1 MASIIKKT
9 IKGHQ
14 YYYARECRRV
24 NGRPKI
30 VWQKYLGRA
39 DDIVHALKQAQSP
52 SPQEAD
58 VVEFGLSCA
67 LYDIAEKLNLVQII
81 DRCCPKREQ
90 GVSVG
95 QYMLLAAINRCCKPL
110 SKSKIAQWY
119 SSTALRR
126 LMPMPASALTSQRFW
141 DNMTL
146 VSQESIQAIE
156 RELASTL
163 TEQEGVDLSCLLYD
177 TTNFFTYIDTD
188 TSSDI
193 PQRGHNKQKRG
204 DLKQIGLA
212 LLVSRDHRI
221 PLFHEAYP
229 GNIHDS
235 CEFAG
240 VIEELTRRF
249 TEFARHCQ
257 DITLVF
263 DKGNNSQTNLERCGP
278 YHYVGSLV
286 GSQHSELL
294 SIPLEQYSD
303 IASGYRAY
311 LTRKKVLGKEHVICL
326 TWSEELYRCQ
336 MRGLRLQLS
345 KRISKLQALQGKL
358 QARERGLVRHGR
370 KPTAA
375 AVARYAS
382 GIIKGQHMEEII
394 SYNVTEQNGQVVFD
408 YSVDHQSVSR
418 IAETHFGKNVLFT
431 DRQDMDAQ
439 SIVDTYHAQYKI
451 EDAFKQMK
459 DPHHVS
465 FWPVYHWTDQKI
477 RVHAFYCVLA
487 LTLSSLLNR
496 EIERAGLS
504 LSPEEIYEQLSDIKE
519 VLLVYP
525 RAKGKPKV
533 VTTTNKMRDVQY
545 QLFNVLNLGRFMP
558 S

>member
-1 MASIIKKT
+1 MASLIKKT

-24 NGRPKI
+24 NGKPKI

-39 DDIVHALKQAQSP
+39 DDIVQALIQATSP
-52 SPQEAD
+52 SPQEAN
-58 VVEFGLSCA
+58 VAEFGLSSA
-67 LYDIAEKLNLVQII
+67 LFDIADKLGLVQII
-81 DRCCPKREQ
+81 DRCCPKRDQ
-90 GVSVG
+90 GASVG
-95 QYMLLAAINRCCKPL
+95 EYMLLAAINRCCKPT
-110 SKSKIAQWY
+110 SKSKIAEWY
-119 SSTALRR
+119 ASTTLHR
-126 LMPMPASALTSQRFW
+126 LMSVPTSALTSQRFW
-141 DNMTL
+141 DNMALLTP
-146 VSQESIQAIE
+146 ECIQAIE
-156 RELASTL
+156 QELASAL
-163 TEQEGVDLSCLLYD
+163 IEQEGVDLSCLLYD

-188 TSSDI
+188 TKSDI
-193 PQRGHNKQKRG
+193 PQRGHNKQKRN

-221 PLFHEAYP
+221 PLFHQVYS

-235 CEFAG
+235 CQFAS
-240 VIEELTRRF
+240 VIEELTMRYA
-249 TEFARHCQ
+249 EFARHCQ

-263 DKGNNSQTNLERCGP
+263 DKGNNSHANLQQCSP

-286 GSQHSELL
+286 ASQHSDLL

-303 IASGYRAY
+303 IGSDFRAY
-311 LTRKKVLGKEHVICL
+311 MTRKKVFGKEHAICL
-326 TWSEELYRCQ
+326 TWSAELYRCQ

-345 KRISKLQALQGKL
+345 KRITKLKALQTRL
-358 QARERGLVRHGR
+358 QARCEGLVRTGR
-370 KPTAA
+370 KPTVA
-375 AVARYAS
+375 AVTRYAS
-382 GIIKGQHMEEII
+382 GVIKGERVEQII
-394 SYNVTEQNGQVVFD
+394 SYNVNEHNGQVVFD
-408 YSVDHQSVSR
+408 YSVDEESLSR
-418 IAETHFGKNVLFT
+418 IAQTYFGKNILFT

-439 SIVDTYHAQYKI
+439 TIVDTYHAQYKI

-465 FWPVYHWTDQKI
+465 FWPIYHWTDQKI

-496 EIERAGLS
+496 RIEQAGLK
-504 LSPEEIYEQLSDIKE
+504 LSPAELYEQLSDIKE

-533 VTTTNKMRDVQY
+533 VTTTSKMRDVQY
-545 QLFNVLNLGRFMP
+545 QLFNVLNLGRFSP

>member
-1 MASIIKKT
+1 MASIIRKT

-24 NGRPKI
+24 GGRPKI

-39 DDIVHALKQAQSP
+39 DDIVHALTQAQSP

-67 LYDIAEKLNLVQII
+67 LYDIAEKLNLVGII

-95 QYMLLAAINRCCKPL
+95 QYMLLAAINRCCKPA

-119 SSTALRR
+119 SSTVLRR
-126 LMPMPASALTSQRFW
+126 LMPVPTSALTSQRFW
-141 DNMTL
+141 DNMGL
-146 VSQESIQAIE
+146 VSSENIRAIE
-156 RELASTL
+156 RELASAL
-163 TEQEGVDLSCLLYD
+163 IEEEGIDLSCLLYD

-188 TSSDI
+188 TTSDI

-221 PLFHEAYP
+221 PLFHEVYP

-263 DKGNNSQTNLERCGP
+263 DKGNNSHGNLERCGR
-278 YHYVGSLV
+278 YHYVGSLAAS
-286 GSQHSELL
+286 GHSELL

-303 IASGYRAY
+303 IGSASRAY
-311 LTRKKVLGKEHVICL
+311 LTRKNVFGKEHVVCL

-336 MRGLRLQLS
+336 MRGLHLQLS
-345 KRISKLQALQGKL
+345 KRISKLQALQ
-358 QARERGLVRHGR
+358 ARLDARNQGLVRRGR

-375 AVARYAS
+375 AVTRYAS
-382 GIIKGQHMEEII
+382 GIIKGQHMEQII
-394 SYNVTEQNGQVVFD
+394 SYDVTDQNGQVIFD
-408 YSVDHQSVSR
+408 YSVDHESISQ
-418 IAETHFGKNVLFT
+418 IAETYFGKNILFT
-431 DRQDMDAQ
+431 DRQDMDAPT
-439 SIVDTYHAQYKI
+439 IVDTYHAQYKI

-459 DPHHVS
+459 DPRHVS
-465 FWPVYHWTDQKI
+465 FWPIYHWTDQKI

-496 EIERAGLS
+496 RTEQAGLN
-504 LSPEEIYEQLSDIKE
+504 LSPEEVYEQLSDIKE

-525 RAKGKPKV
+525 SAKGKPKA
-533 VTTTNKMRDVQY
+533 VTTISKMRDVQY

>member
-14 YYYARECRRV
+14 YYYARQCRRV
-24 NGRPKI
+24 GGKPKI

-39 DDIVHALKQAQSP
+39 DDIVHALTQATSP

-58 VVEFGLSCA
+58 VIEFGLSSA
-67 LYDIAEKLNLVQII
+67 LFDIADKLGLVQII

-90 GVSVG
+90 GASVG
-95 QYMLLAAINRCCKPL
+95 EYMLLAAINRCCKPA

-119 SSTALRR
+119 ATTVLRR
-126 LMPMPASALTSQRFW
+126 LMSVPASALTSQRFW
-141 DNMTL
+141 DNMALLTP
-146 VSQESIQAIE
+146 ECIQAIE
-156 RELASTL
+156 DELASAL
-163 TEQEGVDLSCLLYD
+163 IEQEGVDLSCLLYD
-177 TTNFFTYIDTD
+177 TTNFFTYIDSD
-188 TSSDI
+188 TKSDI
-193 PQRGHNKQKRG
+193 PQRGHNKQKRN

-221 PLFHEAYP
+221 PLFHRVYS

-235 CEFAG
+235 CQFAG
-240 VIEELTRRF
+240 VIEELTQRY
-249 TEFARHCQ
+249 TDFARHCQ

-263 DKGNNSQTNLERCGP
+263 DKGNNSHENLQRCGS

-286 GSQHSELL
+286 ASQHSELL
-294 SIPLEQYSD
+294 SIPLEQYSGIGSD
-303 IASGYRAY
+303 LRAY
-311 LTRKKVLGKEHVICL
+311 LTRKKVFGKEHVVCL

-336 MRGLRLQLS
+336 MRGLRQQLS
-345 KRISKLQALQGKL
+345 KRIAKLQALQAKL
-358 QARERGLVRHGR
+358 QARGEGLVRGGR

-382 GIIKGQHMEEII
+382 GIINGQHIKQII
-394 SYNVTEQNGQVVFD
+394 SYNVTEENGQVVFD
-408 YSVDHQSVSR
+408 YDVNDESLSR
-418 IAETHFGKNVLFT
+418 IAQTHFGKNILFT

-439 SIVDTYHAQYKI
+439 TIVDTYHAQYGI

-459 DPHHVS
+459 DPHHVC
-465 FWPVYHWTDQKI
+465 FWPIYHWTDQKI

-487 LTLSSLLNR
+487 LTLSSLLSR
-496 EIERAGLS
+496 RLDQAGLK
-504 LSPEEIYEQLSDIKE
+504 LSPEEVYEQLSDIRE
-519 VLLVYP
+519 VLLVYS

-533 VTTTNKMRDVQY
+533 VTTTSKMRDVQY
-545 QLFNVLNLGRFMP
+545 QLFNVLNLGRFSP

>member
-24 NGRPKI
+24 GGRPKI

-39 DDIVHALKQAQSP
+39 DDIVHALTQAQSP

-81 DRCCPKREQ
+81 DRFCPKREQ

-95 QYMLLAAINRCCKPL
+95 QYMLLAAINRCCKPA

-119 SSTALRR
+119 STTVLRR
-126 LMPMPASALTSQRFW
+126 LMPVPRRALTSQRFW
-141 DNMTL
+141 DNMGL
-146 VSQESIQAIE
+146 VSPENIRAIE
-156 RELASTL
+156 RELASVII
-163 TEQEGVDLSCLLYD
+163 EEEGIDLSCLLYD

-188 TSSDI
+188 TTSDI

-221 PLFHEAYP
+221 PLFHEVYP

-235 CEFAG
+235 SEFAG

-263 DKGNNSQTNLERCGP
+263 DKGNNSHANLQRCGP

-286 GSQHSELL
+286 ASQHSELL

-303 IASGYRAY
+303 ISSGSRAY
-311 LTRKKVLGKEHVICL
+311 LTRKKVFGKEHVVCL

-358 QARERGLVRHGR
+358 QARNEGLVRRGR

-382 GIIKGQHMEEII
+382 GIIKGQHMEQII
-394 SYNVTEQNGQVVFD
+394 SYDVTDQNGQVIFD
-408 YSVDHQSVSR
+408 YSVDHESISR

-439 SIVDTYHAQYKI
+439 TIVETYHAQYKI

-496 EIERAGLS
+496 RIERAGS
-504 LSPEEIYEQLSDIKE
+504 NLSPEEVYEQLSDIKE
-519 VLLVYP
+519 LLLVYP
-525 RAKGKPKV
+525 HAKGKPKA

-545 QLFNVLNLGRFMP
+545 QLFNVLNLGKSMP

>member
-24 NGRPKI
+24 DGKPKI
-30 VWQKYLGRA
+30 VWQKYLGRV
-39 DDIVHALKQAQSP
+39 DDIVHAITQAQCP
-52 SPQEAD
+52 SPEEVD

-67 LYDIAEKLNLVQII
+67 LYDIADKLGLVGII

-90 GVSVG
+90 GASIG
-95 QYMLLAAINRCCKPL
+95 EYMLLAAINRCCKPT

-119 SSTALRR
+119 TSTVLRR
-126 LMPMPASALTSQRFW
+126 LMPVSSSVLTSQRFW

-146 VSQESIQAIE
+146 VTPERIRAIE
-156 RELASTL
+156 RELASAL
-163 TEQEGVDLSCLLYD
+163 IEREGVDPSCLLYD

-188 TSSDI
+188 TASDI
-193 PQRGHNKQKRG
+193 PQRGHNKQKRT

-221 PLFHEAYP
+221 PLFHEAYR
-229 GNIHDS
+229 GNTHDS
-235 CEFAG
+235 CEFAS
-240 VIEELTRRF
+240 VIEELIRRF
-249 TEFARHCQ
+249 KEFARHCQ

-263 DKGNNSQTNLERCGP
+263 DKGNNSQDNLERCGP

-286 GSQHSELL
+286 TSQHSDLT
-294 SIPLEQYSD
+294 SIPVEQYAD
-303 IASGYRAY
+303 IGSGYRAY
-311 LTRKKVLGKEHVICL
+311 LTRKKVFGKEHVICL
-326 TWSEELYRCQ
+326 TWSEDLYRTQ

-345 KRISKLQALQGKL
+345 KRISKLQTLQGKL

-375 AVARYAS
+375 AVTRCAA
-382 GIIKGQHMEEII
+382 GIIKGQHMEQII
-394 SYNVTEQNGQVVFD
+394 SYDVTDQNGQVTFA
-408 YSVDHQSVSR
+408 YSVDEESISR
-418 IAETHFGKNVLFT
+418 IAKTHFGKSILFT
-431 DRQDMDAQ
+431 DRQDMDAPA
-439 SIVDTYHAQYKI
+439 IADTYHAQYKI

-477 RVHAFYCVLA
+477 RVHVFYCVLA
-487 LTLSSLLNR
+487 LTLSSLLSR
-496 EIERAGLS
+496 RIERAGLN
-504 LSPEEIYEQLSDIKE
+504 LSPEEAYEQLFDINE

-525 RAKGKPKV
+525 RTKGKPKV
-533 VTTTNKMRDVQY
+533 VTTISKMRDVQY
-545 QLFNVLNLGRFMP
+545 KLFNVLNLGRFT